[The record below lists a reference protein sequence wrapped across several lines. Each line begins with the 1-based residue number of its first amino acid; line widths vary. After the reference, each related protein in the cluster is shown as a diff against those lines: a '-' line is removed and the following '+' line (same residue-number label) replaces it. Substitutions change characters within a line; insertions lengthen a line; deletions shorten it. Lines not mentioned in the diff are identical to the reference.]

1 MSDQAQA
8 TASRALR
15 FVLVFVL
22 ALTVMKVWMS
32 PAPLIDTAQAQ
43 IPDAGTQRREL
54 VDEMR
59 RTNALLQQLSDTIQ
73 TQTFKVRVEGLDKV
87 AAERPKAPTR
97 PAADKP

>member
-1 MSDQAQA
+1 MSDQTKT

-15 FVLVFVL
+15 FLLASVL
-22 ALTVMKVWMS
+22 ALTVMKVWIS
-32 PAPLIDTAQAQ
+32 PAPLIDAAQAQ

-54 VDEMR
+54 VDEVR
-59 RTNALLQQLSDTIQ
+59 RTNALLQQLADTIQ

-87 AAERPKAPTR
+87 GAERPKVTNR